1 MFVMDLFPSVSFKDC
16 LANALID
23 LYAKKHI
30 DKRSLE
36 CLQTF
41 HTKTV
46 DWAIVAEKLGT
57 LDS

>member
-1 MFVMDLFPSVSFKDC
+1 MFVMDLFPNVSFKDC

-30 DKRSLE
+30 DKRSVE

-41 HTKTV
+41 HTKII
-46 DWAIVAEKLGT
+46 DYAIVAEK
-57 LDS
+57 

>member
-1 MFVMDLFPSVSFKDC
+1 MFVMDLFPNVSFKDC
-16 LANALID
+16 SANALID

-30 DKRSLE
+30 DNRFVE

-46 DWAIVAEKLGT
+46 DFELFLQKI
-57 LDS
+57 